1 MMLDILKKSLSESD
15 RQLYVKGMKDILRN
29 SQQQVEQEKEYQ
41 KKLKIKISEFDIY
54 NQKSPYDSSA
64 IKDSTGSMQGTYGD
78 DSGLGRGA
86 DVEEVRGTD
95 RTSDNPTLDT
105 SDIPW

>member
-1 MMLDILKKSLSESD
+1 MDILQKSLDPID
-15 RQLYVKGMKDILRN
+15 RQLYVKGMKDILKN
-29 SQQQVEQEKEYQ
+29 SQEQVEREKEYQ
-41 KKLKIKISEFDIY
+41 KRLKIKISEFDIY

-78 DSGLGRGA
+78 DSGFGRGA

-95 RTSDNPTLDT
+95 RITDHPEVDT